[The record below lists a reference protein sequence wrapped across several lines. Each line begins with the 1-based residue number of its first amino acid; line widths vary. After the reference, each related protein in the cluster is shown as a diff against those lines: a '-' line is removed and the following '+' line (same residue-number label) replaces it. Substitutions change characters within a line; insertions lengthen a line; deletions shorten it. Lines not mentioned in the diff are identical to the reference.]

1 MIHAFCF
8 GAPMIGPHQKMFS
21 DIIFNLNLMTGIDLL
36 ICEGKYYDANNKK
49 PIRKASFQLLKRSLF
64 IKDNYKISLFLG
76 STPPHQ
82 ATIFTKKVISKIS
95 KFSTQFSLAAD
106 LDYFL
111 KLTKFKEINVQKINL
126 EIVKITNGGI
136 SQRKG
141 LLRTKEVIQ
150 SYLNIFGFCWPIPFT
165 LRYLRRL
172 KSLIIK

>member
-1 MIHAFCF
+1 ASKNVI
-8 GAPMIGPHQKMFS
+8 S

-95 KFSTQFSLAAD
+95 KFSTQFSIAAD

-111 KLTKFKEINVQKINL
+111 KLTKFKEINVQTLNL

-141 LLRTKEVIQ
+141 FLRTKEVIQ

-172 KSLIIK
+172 KNLIIQ